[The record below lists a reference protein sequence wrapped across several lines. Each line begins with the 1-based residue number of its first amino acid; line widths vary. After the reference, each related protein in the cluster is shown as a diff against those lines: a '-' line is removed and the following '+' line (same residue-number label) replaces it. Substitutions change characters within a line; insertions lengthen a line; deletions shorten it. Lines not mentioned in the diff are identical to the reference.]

1 MKYFPLEVL
10 KEIKFASILESG
22 YKKLNSEEKERKE
35 KNMMRIFLQK
45 NLQNGFMNLRFGMN
59 ESHSLNIQFV

>member
-35 KNMMRIFLQK
+35 KNMMRIFL
-45 NLQNGFMNLRFGMN
+45 
-59 ESHSLNIQFV
+59 